1 MAKPERTIMN
11 QNLVESAYML
21 KAKFQLKY
29 PIEFFL
35 RKDREILSAD
45 TKESSFL
52 AAFQSSEAAFIYSL
66 SLVAVNRLNQ
76 RALHILVSPSV
87 KWLLCQTGFTYTL
100 NLLLQGF
107 RTWILRAWFK

>member
-1 MAKPERTIMN
+1 MLERTIVN

-35 RKDREILSAD
+35 RKDTEILSAD
-45 TKESSFL
+45 TKEGSLL
-52 AAFQSSEAAFIYSL
+52 AAFQSSEAAFVYSL

-76 RALHILVSPSV
+76 RALHIPVWNGFYT
-87 KWLLCQTGFTYTL
+87 KWGLHTP
-100 NLLLQGF
+100 
-107 RTWILRAWFK
+107 